1 MAGAWRTSGSTGRE
15 DEPLIGWRPA
25 ATAVKVVVGRIGT
38 DSDSGIVRRGIAA
51 DEQQA
56 EHEQGQSEI
65 FHRRHLRAGAG
76 VPLDRVTG
84 CAKIY
89 SRNHRWRRRH
99 WPAAQRR

>member
-1 MAGAWRTSGSTGRE
+1 MAGAWRTSGSTGRA

-25 ATAVKVVVGRIGT
+25 ATAVKIVVGRIAA

-65 FHRRHLRAGAG
+65 FHRRHLRAGADG
-76 VPLDRVTG
+76 IAGSRDRVRETFIRETIDGHAVTG
-84 CAKIY
+84 
-89 SRNHRWRRRH
+89 
-99 WPAAQRR
+99 P